1 MLDDIGNSERRV
13 RNSWAGFVLL
23 LDTLVFFRRYLSISH
38 HGRIENYLTRMFLVI
53 TYKMR

>member
-1 MLDDIGNSERRV
+1 MILETAKEDL
-13 RNSWAGFVLL
+13 RNRWAGFVLL

-38 HGRIENYLTRMFLVI
+38 HGRIENYVMRMFLVI